1 MDLMAD
7 QRMRTVTAADGRDV
21 LLDPRQHRAQVV
33 LRLLATGVS
42 AATLRSIVP
51 EWSALIAVLD
61 EELHGPGTHTLHV
74 S

>member
-7 QRMRTVTAADGRDV
+7 QRMRTVTAADSRDV

-33 LRLLATGVS
+33 LRLLATGIS
-42 AATLRSIVP
+42 AATLRAIVP

-61 EELHGPGTHTLHV
+61 EELHGSETPVVHV
-74 S
+74 G